1 MWSSLLS
8 TLMLILGPLTVC
20 SSAASVPLEFN
31 QNVESSNA
39 GERSPFDT
47 DLFNEPY
54 ADHILFVDPADTK
67 DPMIN
72 QHKFELRQGND
83 TKCNSDVFLLNLV
96 KSSPERYSE
105 RQNIRDT
112 WASVKRYRD
121 HRIHTMFIM
130 GSVNN
135 IDKQLNKTI
144 VEEMVKYGDIIQG
157 DFQDHFR
164 KQTYKSMMGLTWVE
178 EKCRNSAFVLMT
190 NDETM
195 VDPFHLVDFLV
206 LQSADK
212 VTSSRLLYCSLLSNI
227 GPERNPAEELFVS
240 KFEYPY
246 VSLPPHCEGF
256 AYVMSRDV
264 ISDLLVAS
272 ETVPHLWL
280 DEVYVTGMLPLKAGL
295 KHADMLPGHGYN
307 MMQKEHLI
315 RDIGKAIFLTA
326 SHKSLRSNWNT
337 AWDRILDL
345 YKAN

>member
-1 MWSSLLS
+1 
-8 TLMLILGPLTVC
+8 
-20 SSAASVPLEFN
+20 
-31 QNVESSNA
+31 
-39 GERSPFDT
+39 
-47 DLFNEPY
+47 
-54 ADHILFVDPADTK
+54 
-67 DPMIN
+67 
-72 QHKFELRQGND
+72 
-83 TKCNSDVFLLNLV
+83 
-96 KSSPERYSE
+96 
-105 RQNIRDT
+105 
-112 WASVKRYRD
+112 
-121 HRIHTMFIM
+121 
-130 GSVNN
+130 VNN

-144 VEEMVKYGDIIQG
+144 VEEMVNYGDIIQG

-164 KQTYKSMMGLTWVE
+164 KQTYKSMMGLVWVE
-178 EKCRNSAFVLMT
+178 ERCRNSAFVLMT

-195 VDPFHLVDFLV
+195 VDPFHLVDFLL